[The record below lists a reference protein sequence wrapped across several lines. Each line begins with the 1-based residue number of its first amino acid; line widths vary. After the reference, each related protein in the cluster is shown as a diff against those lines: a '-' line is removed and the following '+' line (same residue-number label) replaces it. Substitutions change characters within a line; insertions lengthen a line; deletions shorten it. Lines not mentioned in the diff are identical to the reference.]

1 MILCS
6 FSQDWEK
13 LWLMSFHNGLK
24 KRCKH
29 SKIMRL
35 TFGSVRTMPPA
46 QILHGQKCSSVV
58 ITFCPYLGSQHL
70 SADQKIWEG
79 DVSTWKIK
87 RSAGCC
93 QIDFSKHRY
102 STQNTAVAPTL
113 CSTCPPPKFL
123 APCSCSQVKYWPLL
137 SPWIRRMNN
146 PSATHEAFP
155 AHVCLSWEALIR
167 CVNTNRHKPSPRFSP
182 CSRQMK
188 CLLIISFFLKPP
200 SSSIHESLSS
210 SISRLSIS
218 ELEVMG

>member
-1 MILCS
+1 MQTQQNHEIDSWISKNHAACTNTAWPKMLFCCHHILPLFRITAS
-6 FSQDWEK
+6 FCRPED
-13 LWLMSFHNGLK
+13 LGRRCVNFDF
-24 KRCKH
+24 KR
-29 SKIMRL
+29 R
-35 TFGSVRTMPPA
+35 
-46 QILHGQKCSSVV
+46 
-58 ITFCPYLGSQHL
+58 
-70 SADQKIWEG
+70 
-79 DVSTWKIK
+79 KIK

-93 QIDFSKHRY
+93 QMDFSKHRY

-123 APCSCSQVKYWPLL
+123 APCSCFQVKYWPLL

-146 PSATHEAFP
+146 RSATHEAFP

-167 CVNTNRHKPSPRFSP
+167 CINTNRHKPSPRFSP

-188 CLLIISFFLKPP
+188 CLLIIYFFLKPP